1 MDGLKAVILD
11 WAGTTLDYGCM
22 APMVVFREVYAH
34 KGVPISEK
42 EARLPMGA
50 HKRVHIQKIGQ
61 IPEVKQR
68 WLEVHGVE
76 QTEKDIDEMFE
87 AFQPLQLPYLVEY
100 SPLIPGTLET
110 IAYSRDKGMK
120 IGSTT
125 GYTGEM
131 MDILMREGLK
141 QGYIPDSSVTATGHV
156 TINDLRFPTPIYQD
170 LGFKYSKSH
179 IGIPEGRPGPWMCT
193 LNAMLLNVYPP
204 HLCVKVDDTIPGIE
218 EGVNAGMWTI
228 GLAKSGNEIGK
239 PLEEVEKMDKLE
251 LESKLDDVHI
261 RMYKAGADFVVDTIA
276 DISPVLDE
284 INYKLKRGQRPNHF
298 LPDTYYFNLPP

>member
-22 APMVVFREVYAH
+22 APMVVFREVYAQ
-34 KGVPISEK
+34 KGVPITED

-156 TINDLRFPTPIYQD
+156 TINDLRFPSPIYQD

-179 IGIPEGRPGPWMCT
+179 IGIPEGRPGPWMCI
-193 LNAMLLNVYPP
+193 LNAMLLNIYPP
-204 HLCVKVDDTIPGIE
+204 YLCAKIGDTIPDIK

-239 PLEEVEKMDKLE
+239 TKEEVERMDKGE
-251 LESKLDDVHI
+251 LTDKLSSVYLN
-261 RMYKAGADFVVDTIA
+261 MYKAGADFVVDTIA
-276 DISPVLDE
+276 EVPEKLDE
-284 INYKLKRGQRPNHF
+284 ISSMLRRRERPKHF
-298 LPDTYYFNLPP
+298 IADPYYYPL

>member
-228 GLAKSGNEIGK
+228 GLAMSGNEVGK
-239 PLEEVEKMDKLE
+239 SEQEIALMSERELNSKMRSIYK
-251 LESKLDDVHI
+251 
-261 RMYKAGADFVVDTIA
+261 RMFDAGADAVVDTIA
-276 DISPVLDE
+276 DVPSCLDE
-284 INYKLKRGQRPNHF
+284 FNRNLELQFRPRHY
-298 LPDTYYFNLPP
+298 LPDPDYYFNS